1 MGEDRMYEMTE
12 RATLRGDIDAVWAV
26 VTDVDGWPGWDPH
39 EQQARLDGPFQ
50 AGTTGWSKPNGGPA
64 TAWTITDVVPRRRWS
79 SECPLPGGKLAGDNV
94 FEPLGDGQ
102 IRCTRTI
109 RVSGPLVPLFRWY
122 FGRRIRRDMHRTWA
136 ALQQEAA
143 RRAEPAQQ

>member
-1 MGEDRMYEMTE
+1 MYEMTE
-12 RATLRGDIDAVWAV
+12 QTTVHGDIDAVWAV
-26 VTDVDGWPGWDPH
+26 VTDVAGWPGWDPH

-64 TAWTITDVVPRRRWS
+64 TAWTITEVVPRRRWS
-79 SECPLPGGKLAGDNV
+79 SECALPGGKLTGENL

-136 ALQQEAA
+136 ALEREAA
-143 RRAEPAQQ
+143 RRAEPAAQ

>member
-1 MGEDRMYEMTE
+1 MYEMTE
-12 RATLRGDIDAVWAV
+12 QTTVHGDIDAVWAV
-26 VTDVDGWPGWDPH
+26 VTDVAGWPGWDPH

-64 TAWTITDVVPRRRWS
+64 TAWTITEVVPRRRWS
-79 SECPLPGGKLAGDNV
+79 SECALPGGKLTGENL
-94 FEPLGDGQ
+94 FEPRGDGQ

-136 ALQQEAA
+136 ALEREAA
-143 RRAEPAQQ
+143 RRAEPAAQ